1 DLLRRADVEADR
13 ERVDAGEVLEQERLA
28 LHDRQRRLGPDA
40 TEAQH
45 RRAVGDDGDGVLLD
59 RQVVDALR
67 VLGDGLA
74 DPGHARRV
82 GHRQVVAVADRHAG
96 QHLDLAAVVHE
107 EGAVEHLEHLAA
119 LEALRGG
126 PHLLDVGLVAAV
138 DDQVLL
144 EHRPPYVE
152 APDRGDVATG
162 VTDRRGEAAQ
172 RARPVVQPDPGTDRV
187 RRWRGSHGRDV
198 AATPHLGS
206 NGAPASP
213 AGCPAGPGDGSSTQ
227 LSGMPRTERS
237 RDAAPHG
244 NRCPVVR
251 PSPRFVAVVRAPD
264 APAGRKYPRGVA
276 GVFDIV
282 ASDEFEQVSY
292 FHDAATGLRA
302 IVAIH
307 STALGPA
314 LGGTRFYPYAT
325 EEEALVDVCR
335 LARAMTYKHAAC
347 GNDLG
352 GGKAVIIGDPAT
364 LRSEALF
371 RAYGRFVEG
380 LNGRYITAEDVGTTQ
395 ADMDLVR
402 RETRHVTG
410 VSESLGGSGDPSPAT
425 AWGVLWAMKAVAERL
440 WGSPSLAGR
449 HVCISGV
456 GKVGATLAHHL
467 AEEGA
472 KLTVADVRPDA
483 VDAMV
488 ERHGAVPVAPEQ
500 AHTVPCDI
508 FAPCALGGVLD
519 ATTVPELRCDA
530 VVGSANNQLATPAD
544 AERLRHR
551 GTVYAPDFVANAGGV
566 INIAEEP
573 HGYDRQRAYD
583 RIRSIY
589 DTLLAVF
596 DRADAEG
603 ITTAEAAD

>member
-1 DLLRRADVEADR
+1 GDAGDGLDDLLRRADVEADR

-172 RARPVVQPDPGTDRV
+172 RARSVVQPDPETDRV
-187 RRWRGSHGRDV
+187 RSCRGCHGRNV
-198 AATPHLGS
+198 AATTHLTVT
-206 NGAPASP
+206 GAPSCGRRHP
-213 AGCPAGPGDGSSTQ
+213 TWRDRSGPD
-227 LSGMPRTERS
+227 S
-237 RDAAPHG
+237 RVGWH
-244 NRCPVVR
+244 
-251 PSPRFVAVVRAPD
+251 
-264 APAGRKYPRGVA
+264 YPRGVT

-314 LGGTRFYPYAT
+314 LGGTRFYPYAP

-335 LARAMTYKHAAC
+335 LARAMTYKHAVC

-402 RETRHVTG
+402 RETRYVTG

-449 HVCISGV
+449 HVCISGL
-456 GKVGATLAHHL
+456 GKVGATLARHL

-472 KLTVADVRPDA
+472 KLTVADVRPEA
-483 VDAMV
+483 VDAVV
-488 ERHGAVPVAPEQ
+488 EQHGA
-500 AHTVPCDI
+500 
-508 FAPCALGGVLD
+508 
-519 ATTVPELRCDA
+519 
-530 VVGSANNQLATPAD
+530 
-544 AERLRHR
+544 
-551 GTVYAPDFVANAGGV
+551 
-566 INIAEEP
+566 
-573 HGYDRQRAYD
+573 
-583 RIRSIY
+583 
-589 DTLLAVF
+589 
-596 DRADAEG
+596 
-603 ITTAEAAD
+603 